1 MTKEEL
7 LELKRKILSMSEEE
21 QNELFRMI
29 KEENQSEKETI
40 SNSKREVTNEE
51 LLRTARGFMKSA
63 PKHSSLVELT
73 NSSAYVPITNSLY
86 NVETAIDQRRLTWGK
101 NK

>member
-1 MTKEEL
+1 M
-7 LELKRKILSMSEEE
+7 
-21 QNELFRMI
+21 N
-29 KEENQSEKETI
+29 
-40 SNSKREVTNEE
+40 
-51 LLRTARGFMKSA
+51 SA

-86 NVETAIDQRRLTWGK
+86 NAETAIDQRRLTWGK

>member
-7 LELKRKILSMSEEE
+7 KELKEKILSMSEEE
-21 QNELFRMI
+21 RNELFKMV
-29 KEENQSEKETI
+29 KEGNQREKETI
-40 SNSKREVTNEE
+40 NNSRREVTNEE

-73 NSSAYVPITNSLY
+73 HTTYAPITNSLY
-86 NVETAIDQRRLTWGK
+86 NAETAIDQRRLTWGK

>member
-21 QNELFRMI
+21 QNELFKMD
-29 KEENQSEKETI
+29 KEENQIEKETI
-40 SNSKREVTNEE
+40 NNSRREVTNEE

-73 NSSAYVPITNSLY
+73 FTTHTPHADSLY
-86 NVETAIDQRRLTWGK
+86 NAETAIDQRRLTWGK

>member
-7 LELKRKILSMSEEE
+7 LELKEKILSMKEEE
-21 QNELFRMI
+21 RNELFRI
-29 KEENQSEKETI
+29 VKEENQRKKETI
-40 SNSKREVTNEE
+40 SNSRREVTNEE

-63 PKHSSLVELT
+63 PKNSSFVELT
-73 NSSAYVPITNSLY
+73 SSGYVPITNSLY
-86 NVETAIDQRRLTWGK
+86 NAETAIDQRRLTWGK

>member
-7 LELKRKILSMSEEE
+7 KELKEKILSMSEEE
-21 QNELFRMI
+21 RNELFKMV
-29 KEENQSEKETI
+29 KEGNQREKETI
-40 SNSKREVTNEE
+40 NNSRREVTNEE
-51 LLRTARGFMKSA
+51 LLRTARGFMNSA

-86 NVETAIDQRRLTWGK
+86 NAETAIDQRRLTWGK

>member
-7 LELKRKILSMSEEE
+7 LELKEKILSMKQEER
-21 QNELFRMI
+21 NELFRI
-29 KEENQSEKETI
+29 VKEENQRKKETI
-40 SNSKREVTNEE
+40 SNSRREVTNEE

-63 PKHSSLVELT
+63 SKHSSFVELT
-73 NSSAYVPITNSLY
+73 SSGYVPITNSLY
-86 NVETAIDQRRLTWGK
+86 NAETAIDQRRLTWGK